1 MTMSLRNWLIALAV
15 SSLIAVPIVVLGTLF
30 DWPAI
35 TFLGAVFL
43 GGSIGFVLLKRM
55 EHGPDWF
62 RQRSV

>member
-1 MTMSLRNWLIALAV
+1 MSLRNWLIALAV

-43 GGSIGFVLLKRM
+43 GGSIGFVLLERM

>member
-1 MTMSLRNWLIALAV
+1 MMSLRNWIVALTCGFLIAA
-15 SSLIAVPIVVLGTLF
+15 PIVALGTLF

-43 GGSIGFVLLKRM
+43 GGSVAFVLLERM